1 MERVTNGKQL
11 GLALKCGAY
20 EIAVIGDLAED
31 LVMLVNDEKE
41 RKAIRKSFACAA
53 AYTVAAPLL
62 GLLASMTLPVAM
74 LAAAPGLVAS
84 LGCGGFFVR
93 SLIRSGCD
101 MASLRRLRDYC
112 VVEHSL
118 RYMLLRKKEK

>member
-11 GLALKCGAY
+11 GLTLKSEAY
-20 EIAVIGDLAED
+20 EIVVIGDLAED
-31 LVMLVNDEKE
+31 LVLLVNNEKE
-41 RKAIRKSFACAA
+41 RKGIRKAFACAA
-53 AYTVAAPLL
+53 AYTVAAPLF
-62 GLLASMTLPVAM
+62 GLLVSMTLPVAM
-74 LAAAPGLVAS
+74 LAAAPGLIAP
-84 LGCGGFFVR
+84 LGYGGFFVR

-101 MASLRRLRDYC
+101 MASLRLLRDYC